1 MSSVSLEQGAV
12 CVAQSSG
19 LFNIVHKHWSR
30 VYFEIQPFCHNFLCA
45 GDCQTVMHIRIN
57 CRSGCDV
64 ELELVGSGDSI
75 LVLTVSQ
82 VLLLTTDLRSVVHPG
97 HLCHSLAPRGRAG
110 TFQVRRIRLLL

>member
-30 VYFEIQPFCHNFLCA
+30 VYFETQPFCHNFLCA
-45 GDCQTVMHIRIN
+45 GDCQTFMHIRIN

-82 VLLLTTDLRSVVHPG
+82 VLLLTTDLRSVVQG
-97 HLCHSLAPRGRAG
+97 ILITTSLPLISPQRQIGNLPSQAH
-110 TFQVRRIRLLL
+110 